1 MWVEV
6 TARLDVSR
14 PVLVMRLLELDAAGA
29 LTTAHARAG
38 SPQVSHLYG
47 AGWSRAAGT
56 GLAWTGLRGATRKI
70 ASCADEFSRAPFG
83 RSGQRSPVKRS
94 FSGMAVPV
102 VSWTRTKVSVPI
114 NSPKRSL
121 PILRKKMFSP

>member
-1 MWVEV
+1 MSGKREGKGVGEPGVWVEV

-56 GLAWTGLRGATRKI
+56 GLAWTGLRGCDAQDR
-70 ASCADEFSRAPFG
+70 
-83 RSGQRSPVKRS
+83 
-94 FSGMAVPV
+94 V
-102 VSWTRTKVSVPI
+102 VR
-114 NSPKRSL
+114 R
-121 PILRKKMFSP
+121 